1 MHRAASPDRTAPK
14 ALPCECMTP
23 LGGPLLPEV
32 NMMTSGSAAVTVS
45 LMRIDDPA
53 GPFARGGIGEP
64 IGRPNL
70 PQGRKFERR
79 CGLQVVQVAVA
90 AEFLD
95 AHQELD

>member
-1 MHRAASPDRTAPK
+1 
-14 ALPCECMTP
+14 MTP

-32 NMMTSGSAAVTVS
+32 NTMSSGSASVTVS
-45 LMRIDDPA
+45 HSASTIPRA
-53 GPFARGGIGEP
+53 RFARGCMGEA

-79 CGLQVVQVAVA
+79 CGLQIVQVAVA